1 MRGEWPLEKQSDLL
15 LDIEHLHTA
24 YRLHGKFYDAADDI
38 NLTLKRNEILAVVG
52 ESGCGKVQLLQV
64 LLVCTTTKIR
74 E

>member
-38 NLTLKRNEILAVVG
+38 NLTLKRNEMLENLVVV
-52 ESGCGKVQLLQV
+52 KVQLLQA

-74 E
+74 K